1 MPLFPGSFRTFAPAL
16 MAPRVENLR
25 ESSHRVVRTV
35 ALGHLADAESAQE
48 RLANAT
54 DDEALH
60 DFRVALRRLRSWE
73 RAFRPYMK
81 QDLSK
86 KLRRRLRDLA
96 RDTGASRDLEVH
108 LAWLQ
113 EQRRGVGRR
122 QRPGLKWLVSTLAE
136 RKADADKVLARDVDG
151 RFTRLSRRLSE
162 ALVTYRETLRVRDNG
177 RVAPPAPFADALA
190 PRVRDAAVVLQA
202 HLGRITSTSDEDE
215 CHEARIV
222 AKRLRYLLEPVTR
235 LVPGADEAVERL
247 KELQDVLGDLHDA
260 QIFGAEVNSL
270 AEELE
275 PSPEPNA
282 ADGASTA
289 ATPVDAPAPD
299 VSAEAAAPA
308 ASPSASEPNAT
319 TPPSGSEPAVTT
331 ATSVSAPE
339 GAAGD
344 EQAFAADFLPGIAV
358 IADRLQA
365 RAAAAFTRFSDEWL
379 GDRSV
384 GFFKD
389 IDAIAARIEEGA
401 RIGVEIERKYLLS
414 FVPDEARG
422 GQRVDIAQ
430 GYIPGA
436 RLHERIRRVTVRR
449 AGRVHQLYF
458 RTIKLGEGVVRT
470 EIEEETTAAI
480 FDAMWPLT
488 RGHRLRK
495 RRYSVDVDGHTWEI
509 DEFRNRDLVLA
520 EIELD
525 SEDEDIVIPKWLAT
539 AVQRE
544 VTLEPAFQNI
554 NLAR

>member
-1 MPLFPGSFRTFAPAL
+1 
-16 MAPRVENLR
+16 
-25 ESSHRVVRTV
+25 VVRTV
-35 ALGHLADAESAQE
+35 ALGHLADAESASE

-96 RDTGASRDLEVH
+96 SDTGASRDLEVH

-136 RKADADKVLARDVDG
+136 RKADADAVLARDVDG
-151 RFTRLSRRLSE
+151 RFTRLSRRLGA
-162 ALVTYRETLRVRDNG
+162 ALASYRETLRVHDQG
-177 RVAPPAPFADALA
+177 RVSPPAPFAEALA
-190 PRVRDAAVVLQA
+190 PRVRDAAFMLQT
-202 HLGRITSTSDEDE
+202 HLDRVTSAADEDE
-215 CHEARIV
+215 CHEARIA

-235 LVPGADEAVERL
+235 LVPGADEAVSRL
-247 KELQDVLGDLHDA
+247 KDLQDVLGDLHDA
-260 QIFGAEVNSL
+260 QVFGAEVNSL

-282 ADGASTA
+282 HGAATGA
-289 ATPVDAPAPD
+289 PATPVVAPALAVAAGAAEPD
-299 VSAEAAAPA
+299 PSPTAGQPQVGSTASSPEPRGTAASEVASAETAP
-308 ASPSASEPNAT
+308 
-319 TPPSGSEPAVTT
+319 
-331 ATSVSAPE
+331 
-339 GAAGD
+339 GD
-344 EQAFAADFLPGIAV
+344 EPVAADFLPGIAV
-358 IADRLQA
+358 IADRLRA

-389 IDAIAARIEEGA
+389 IDAVATGIHEGA
-401 RIGVEIERKYLLS
+401 RTGVEIERKYLLS
-414 FVPDEARG
+414 FVPDEARA

-449 AGRVHQLYF
+449 AGRLQQLYY
-458 RTIKLGEGVVRT
+458 RTIKLGEGVTRT
-470 EIEEETTAAI
+470 EIEEETTATI
-480 FDAMWPLT
+480 FDTMWPLT

-509 DEFRNRDLVLA
+509 DEFRNRDLALA

-525 SEDEDIVIPKWLAT
+525 SEDEAVEIPKWLAA